1 MIYCQN
7 VSYLRE
13 ISQFMGRTYTY
24 LPIYPK
30 NERIG
35 TGDRGD
41 RKKLPREGRTGR
53 WVTSGATSIN
63 KGVENAQLEPWPPRD
78 RRATGSRINVNSFA
92 MVVAH
97 ASRSYARDAAFIA
110 RLAVYCFFYE
120 DCSPLNH
127 EQAREPP
134 ELLLPG
140 AHPSWSVFALSVRPS
155 RPPLCTNTSTSSYS
169 SFVNRIRPIGRI
181 SVEGDFS
188 LSRQTMLFVETHVPA
203 NRFSFNGVISMY
215 SGLYYYYFLSITCN
229 NTFIFRLFG
238 AFVTRLILSRIVFRD
253 CKS

>member
-1 MIYCQN
+1 MNIVLEVAIIATMKIYCQN

-13 ISQFMGRTYTY
+13 ISQFMGRTCTY

-92 MVVAH
+92 ITDGRCACIALVCARCRFYRTAGRILFLLWRLLSPESW
-97 ASRSYARDAAFIA
+97 ASQRAAGIIAARRTSLLVGFRPISSA
-110 RLAVYCFFYE
+110 LSP
-120 DCSPLNH
+120 SPL
-127 EQAREPP
+127 REYIDI
-134 ELLLPG
+134 
-140 AHPSWSVFALSVRPS
+140 F
-155 RPPLCTNTSTSSYS
+155 
-169 SFVNRIRPIGRI
+169 
-181 SVEGDFS
+181 
-188 LSRQTMLFVETHVPA
+188 LFQFRKSNSA
-203 NRFSFNGVISMY
+203 NW
-215 SGLYYYYFLSITCN
+215 
-229 NTFIFRLFG
+229 
-238 AFVTRLILSRIVFRD
+238 
-253 CKS
+253 